1 MAVSKSVIVLLAL
14 VAVAAAAENSRV
26 KKQVLLAGAYPY
38 AAAVGAAV
46 VPPAP
51 RVGEDDGSWAPNK
64 YDAVVVPVAAP
75 IAPIAPV
82 IPHAYAA
89 PIPYAYAP
97 YAPFAPYAYAY
108 GDDGSYWQGK
118 YGPENIQSLE

>member
-1 MAVSKSVIVLLAL
+1 MAVSKSVIVFLAL

-26 KKQVLLAGAYPY
+26 KKQVILGAYPY

-64 YDAVVVPVAAP
+64 YDPVVVPVAAP
-75 IAPIAPV
+75 IAPVVPQV
-82 IPHAYAA
+82 YAA
-89 PIPYAYAP
+89 PVSVPLAYSPYAYGYP
-97 YAPFAPYAYAY
+97 LV
-108 GDDGSYWQGK
+108 DDGSYWQGK
-118 YGPENIQSLE
+118 YGPENIQALD